1 MNQEA
6 ILKAA
11 AEAAMQ
17 QQGQGQQQQQLVPP
31 QPVPMSIQMM
41 TTQNPT
47 GTDQLVVL
55 VINHPLGQSV
65 YHFTAEG
72 AEQIAA
78 GLTDTA
84 RLAKTGLQIAR

>member
-17 QQGQGQQQQQLVPP
+17 QPQQQPQVVPP
-31 QPVPMSIQMM
+31 QPVPMSVQMM

-55 VINHPLGQSV
+55 VVHHPLGQSV
-65 YHFTAEG
+65 YHFSAEG
-72 AEQIAA
+72 AEQIAE
-78 GLTDTA
+78 GLLNTA